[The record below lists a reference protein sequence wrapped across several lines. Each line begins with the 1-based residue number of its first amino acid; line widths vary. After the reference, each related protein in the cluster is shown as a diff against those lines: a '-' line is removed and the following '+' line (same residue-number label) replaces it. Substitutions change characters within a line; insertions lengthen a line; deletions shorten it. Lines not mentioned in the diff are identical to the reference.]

1 MELLRSYDSE
11 DTSSEDC
18 ESFQEALGGKEV
30 RSVYL
35 ITYSQ
40 ANLDLFPT
48 REEFA
53 SAVVKSFAKCNAKI
67 VQWCCSCEN
76 HKKSGKHYHLC
87 VKLDRNQRWLSSK
100 EFLRNEYGINANYSS
115 KHHNYYS
122 AWTYVTKEDE
132 NFIESAGHPDLK
144 NASEPKTSAASRAKR
159 NNKHKRKAANEN
171 HSDEDDQESDDDK
184 DTDMRTSRRS
194 ASTRK
199 RKRLTTFEVTE
210 IIVEKNVKSLVELQA
225 LAHQQ
230 KKEGKTDLVEFLVNR
245 TPRAVADI
253 LNTAWEI
260 ENAADKLARSKKTRL
275 ELLQEAK
282 EKECTEGCDGLW
294 KICAE
299 EILAN
304 NQVPLQV
311 FRDAVCDLLIK
322 GRGKYRNIMIT
333 GNANCGKTFLL
344 NPLTLIFNTFCNP
357 ASGSFAWVGVQNAE
371 CIFLNDFR
379 WSPQVIPWHDLLL
392 MLEGHVVH
400 LPAPKTHFAKDIS
413 LTSDTPIFCTGKHRL
428 MYIKNGIVDERE
440 CGMMDVRWKIFH
452 FTYQIPRE
460 QQRDLPSCARCFA
473 ELILPS
479 LT

>member
-1 MELLRSYDSE
+1 M
-11 DTSSEDC
+11 
-18 ESFQEALGGKEV
+18 
-30 RSVYL
+30 
-35 ITYSQ
+35 
-40 ANLDLFPT
+40 
-48 REEFA
+48 
-53 SAVVKSFAKCNAKI
+53 
-67 VQWCCSCEN
+67 
-76 HKKSGKHYHLC
+76 
-87 VKLDRNQRWLSSK
+87 
-100 EFLRNEYGINANYSS
+100 
-115 KHHNYYS
+115 
-122 AWTYVTKEDE
+122 
-132 NFIESAGHPDLK
+132 
-144 NASEPKTSAASRAKR
+144 
-159 NNKHKRKAANEN
+159 
-171 HSDEDDQESDDDK
+171 
-184 DTDMRTSRRS
+184 
-194 ASTRK
+194 
-199 RKRLTTFEVTE
+199 
-210 IIVEKNVKSLVELQA
+210 
-225 LAHQQ
+225 
-230 KKEGKTDLVEFLVNR
+230 
-245 TPRAVADI
+245 
-253 LNTAWEI
+253 NTAWEI

-311 FRDAVCDLLIK
+311 FCDAVWDLLIK